1 MDRVG
6 SGYLVLGR
14 GDDLALGRVPC
25 QWKYFQRFSKVTKKG
40 SQERR
45 RQGTAERPIRPHG
58 RNRFRRSLQKT
69 WPSFPPERR
78 HITRLEPYRQRVP
91 EQALRGQRTA
101 GALGAILHR
110 HLEESLKR

>member
-14 GDDLALGRVPC
+14 EHDQTLGRVQC
-25 QWKYFQRFSKVTKKG
+25 QRKYFQRFSKVTKKG

-45 RQGTAERPIRPHG
+45 RQGTAERPLRPHG
-58 RNRFRRSLQKT
+58 RNRFRRSLQRT

-78 HITRLEPYRQRVP
+78 HITRLGPYRQRVP

-101 GALGAILHR
+101 GALGAILHKPW
-110 HLEESLKR
+110 EESLKR